1 MRRTQDLN
9 GFFLN
14 FPATIHASAVL
25 STRCPRARLQEAF
38 INVFQSFNSKA
49 GSIPNITD
57 ELLCDMRFE
66 VGVAH
71 AVTFHYLD
79 GDEAVKLKRR
89 ITVEAFP
96 NLDFLIICCYYVCEG
111 GKRKPLKFDRH
122 LLRLTFYREALDIR
136 VFHERGPRRTP
147 LEALLK
153 FIVNGVNAEL
163 DGSGLPRINIHSI
176 KAV

>member
-38 INVFQSFNSKA
+38 INVLLSFNSKA
-49 GSIPNITD
+49 ESVPNITD
-57 ELLCDMRFE
+57 EPLCDVRFE

-79 GDEAVKLKRR
+79 GDEAAKLRQR

-96 NLDFLIICCYYVCEG
+96 NLDFLIICCYYVYEG

-122 LLRLTFYREALDIR
+122 LIRVTFYEEALDIR
-136 VFHERGPRRTP
+136 VYHERGPRRTP

-153 FIVNGVNAEL
+153 LIVERVNAEL
-163 DGSGLPRINIHSI
+163 DGSGLPLINIRGF
-176 KAV
+176 KAL